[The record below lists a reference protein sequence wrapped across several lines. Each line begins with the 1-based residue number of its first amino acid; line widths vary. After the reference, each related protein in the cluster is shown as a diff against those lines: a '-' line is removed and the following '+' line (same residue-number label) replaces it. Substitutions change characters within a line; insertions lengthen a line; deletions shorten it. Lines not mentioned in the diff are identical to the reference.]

1 MLASPKHQS
10 IQAELKKPFG
20 FLIIYDILYYIILG
34 KSLRQSAMKKQAEM
48 KFKRY
53 LFGTNPDLLPVSVP
67 FWPDNGDELCKI
79 VGEHPDDEK
88 LLFYELTKDW
98 KNHSRGSIVLGGY
111 FLKGH
116 LFYVFD

>member
-1 MLASPKHQS
+1 
-10 IQAELKKPFG
+10 
-20 FLIIYDILYYIILG
+20 
-34 KSLRQSAMKKQAEM
+34 MKKQAEM